1 MAFINMQ
8 PVSKFF
14 EEAGEGDIKCPVC
27 GKGFLVS
34 ADDED
39 PKATLSDSYA
49 RDC

>member
-27 GKGFLVS
+27 GKGFLVP